1 YQERRQAGSIDDFS
15 SIIREVSSEI
25 RGDASGDVVVLKD
38 MPAIS
43 IDSKKEKIGYG
54 LTADEIFWCKQGVI
68 WKSQLRDSDDEELIA
83 DIVAS
88 IVFNFP
94 IPKSKEYLDDLYTS
108 DKELHKNVVLELN
121 KYGKE
126 RIKHEIKVTFSII
139 KDILDKGGVP

>member
-1 YQERRQAGSIDDFS
+1 
-15 SIIREVSSEI
+15 
-25 RGDASGDVVVLKD
+25 
-38 MPAIS
+38 
-43 IDSKKEKIGYG
+43 
-54 LTADEIFWCKQGVI
+54 WCKQGVI

-139 KDILDKGGVP
+139 KDILDKGGVPLNKIVNPGNFNPVKGSFYSIFMAFHHLVVKEEKSPDDHEKILGAIGSLQK